1 MLQESFGFRLD
12 RIVFQEGLKQKLL
25 YNLMDKLRLAY
36 L

>member
-1 MLQESFGFRLD
+1 MLKESFGFRLD
-12 RIVFQEGLKQKLL
+12 ITVFQDGLKQKLL